1 MNSLLGRILLWSLGA
16 VVIGA
21 AASGWWMYRNLLAQ
35 TDAFFDRQLRETAL
49 ALRHQA
55 FEFAVVPEL
64 AEPQAGYDFV
74 VQVWTLNGLR
84 VYQSQ
89 PRTVL
94 PGITQLGLSTVDTS
108 EGRWRVFGV
117 PARGF
122 VIQVA
127 QPMSVRQRE
136 AARLAL
142 GTLFPFLAL
151 VPVLVV
157 LISIAVAHS
166 VRPLRQVAERV
177 RARHATALDPIP
189 ETPLPEEIRP
199 LAAAMNDLLARLSA
213 ARQREQAFLGDA
225 AHELR
230 TPLTALRLQ
239 LEALL
244 GATDENERRRSA
256 QALSAGLDRAGR
268 LVEQLLTLSRQ
279 DSARA
284 AQMQPVALD
293 ALARDVIQELIPLAD
308 ARRID
313 LGLAQS
319 SPIEVNGDADA
330 LRALLRNLVDNAIR
344 YTPQDGRVDVAV
356 LEDAGHPVLRVC
368 DTGRGIAPEE
378 RERVF
383 ERFYR
388 LAGSEGVGSGLG
400 LAIVRKI
407 AQAHDAQV
415 TIQDGPQTAGVAQSS
430 RGTCVSVRFA
440 ATRAQAQRS

>member
-1 MNSLLGRILLWSLGA
+1 MNSLLGRMLLWSLGA
-16 VVIGA
+16 VMIGA

-35 TDAFFDRQLRETAL
+35 TDAFFDHQLRETAL

-89 PRTVL
+89 PHTSL
-94 PGITQLGLSTVDTS
+94 PGITQLGLSTVAT
-108 EGRWRVFGV
+108 EAGPWRVFGV

-127 QPMSVRQRE
+127 QPMSVRQRQ

-142 GTLFPFLAL
+142 STLFPFLIL
-151 VPVLVV
+151 VPVLAL

-177 RARHATALDPIP
+177 RAQPATALDPIP
-189 ETPLPEEIRP
+189 EAPLPEEIRP

-239 LEALL
+239 LDALLVAADDAERSRAAEAL
-244 GATDENERRRSA
+244 R
-256 QALSAGLDRAGR
+256 AGLDRAAR

-279 DSARA
+279 DSAPP
-284 AQMQPVALD
+284 AQVQPVALD
-293 ALARDVIQELIPLAD
+293 ALARQVIQELIPLAD

-344 YTPQDGRVDVAV
+344 YTPQGGRVDVAV
-356 LEDAGHPVLRVC
+356 FEDDARPALRVC

-388 LAGSEGVGSGLG
+388 PAGSDGVGSGLG

-407 AQAHDAQV
+407 AQAHGAQV
-415 TIQDGPQTAGVAQSS
+415 TMQDGAETTGAGESS
-430 RGTCVSVRFA
+430 RGTCVNVRFA
-440 ATRAQAQRS
+440 AAAEKARRS